1 MRRTLLA
8 TALLASFVPALAAA
22 APPPSPTTAAE
33 VDALLAVARETLAA
47 ESEDAVLLSD
57 RLREEWTAD
66 GRRATTVH
74 RLLYVRTSLAVRL
87 HADLRLPWDSA
98 RQRLQVH
105 LLRTFRLSDRRWV
118 ESGPTARVETLP
130 FAVADAPDY
139 AERRETMLLHDGVE
153 LPCVLETAY
162 TVEDLA
168 PFRPGADGLWTL
180 SREEPALR
188 AELVLAAPPGSPPRF
203 TAPVEPERG
212 HDPEL
217 GLDTLTFSAGASS
230 ALPRPRTGDA
240 ALRSPH
246 VAWSTW
252 PTWEALGLDLERS
265 FEAALVVDA
274 ALRTA
279 AAAALRDARTPAE
292 RVRRVSSFVA
302 DSTRSVRDVGR
313 GWWSPRPAART
324 WATASGDRL
333 DRAVLAA
340 ALLREAGLEA
350 RLAFTSVLPG
360 AVDQGAATPELL
372 DGPTLWVRG
381 EGVEGLLD
389 LDADHPVVS
398 AAAPVGRALWRPG
411 LEPQPVHTPTGES
424 RLHLRLDL
432 SWDSEKTLWTGAG
445 VLQASG
451 VLCPH
456 ARMAGLGDETLE
468 YLRGALGKA
477 LAGASVTAANVE
489 VFTPGA
495 VTVGFAFELAGGTRD
510 PLGRLRLVLGDPPGV
525 DAILEPAELHLSQA
539 GRTAPVLLPT
549 PLEQRVEVHLDL
561 GGLEPVLIPEEQRLV
576 NPAGQLRVTSRR
588 DGDRLEVERV
598 VRLERSLTDPADWPA
613 LRELLLEAGH
623 ERGRTLLLR

>member
-8 TALLASFVPALAAA
+8 AALLASFMPALAAA
-22 APPPSPTTAAE
+22 APPPSPTTSEE
-33 VDALLAVARETLAA
+33 VDALLAVARETLDA
-47 ESEDAVLLSD
+47 EAEDAVLLVD

-66 GRRATTVH
+66 GRRVTTVH

-87 HADLRLPWDSA
+87 LADLRLPWDSA

-139 AERRETMLLHDGVE
+139 ATRRETMLLHDGVE

-180 SREEPALR
+180 SREEPAVR
-188 AELVLAAPPGSPPRF
+188 AELVLAAPLDATLRF

-212 HDPEL
+212 RDA
-217 GLDTLTFSAGASS
+217 GLETLTFAAGPAA
-230 ALPRPRTGDA
+230 ALPRPRTDDTP
-240 ALRSPH
+240 LRAPH
-246 VAWSTW
+246 VAWSSW
-252 PTWEALGLDLERS
+252 PTWEALGGDLERS
-265 FEAALVVDA
+265 FEAALVVDD
-274 ALRTA
+274 ALRA
-279 AAAALRDARTPAE
+279 AAAEALRDARTPAE
-292 RVRRVSSFVA
+292 TVRRVSTFVA
-302 DSTRSVRDVGR
+302 DSTHPVRDVGR

-333 DRAVLAA
+333 DRTVLAA
-340 ALLREAGLEA
+340 AILREAGLEA

-360 AVDQGAATPELL
+360 AVNQAAATTRLI
-372 DGPTLWVRG
+372 DGPALWVRG
-381 EGVEGLLD
+381 EGVDGLLD
-389 LDADHPVVS
+389 LASDHPVVDH
-398 AAAPVGRALWRPG
+398 AAHVGRALWRPG
-411 LEPQPVHTPTGES
+411 PERQPVVTPSGES

-432 SWDSEKTLWTGAG
+432 SWDAEKTLWTGAG

-456 ARMAGLGDETLE
+456 GRMVGLGDETLE
-468 YLRGALGKA
+468 YLRGTVGKV
-477 LAGASVTAANVE
+477 LPGASVTGANLE
-489 VFTPGA
+489 VLAPET

-510 PLGRLRLVLGDPPGV
+510 PLGRLRLTAGDPPGV
-525 DAILEPAELHLSQA
+525 GAILGRAEVHLSHA
-539 GRTAPVLLPT
+539 ARTAPVMLPT
-549 PLEQRVEVHLDL
+549 PLEERVEVHLDL
-561 GGLEPVLIPEEQRLV
+561 GGLEPVLVPEEVRLV
-576 NPAGQLRVTSRR
+576 NQAGQLQVTSRR

-598 VRLERSLTDPADWPA
+598 LRLERSVTDPADWPA
-613 LRELLLEAGH
+613 LRELLLAHGH
-623 ERGRTLLLR
+623 ERGRTILLR